1 MNSIDIRGGLS
12 SITITL
18 EQAGAVAS
26 TYTLSPNVTRA
37 EAVDASVVMH
47 EKPPA
52 AADES
57 VHAHHHNGVTCTA
70 DHSAEEKKECTKKEC
85 TKDHGHGHGD
95 KKEQHGHGH
104 KEHGHGHKEHDGL
117 VISNSDWSS

>member
-1 MNSIDIRGGLS
+1 MDLPAGTTHVNVMATSFSGATIKIGGTPGNMNSIDIRGGLS

-57 VHAHHHNGVTCTA
+57 VHAHHHN
-70 DHSAEEKKECTKKEC
+70 
-85 TKDHGHGHGD
+85 
-95 KKEQHGHGH
+95 
-104 KEHGHGHKEHDGL
+104 
-117 VISNSDWSS
+117 